1 MTPAEILAALDQVRY
16 DLSVTQTRVIEIA
29 NAAKNLVEANEL
41 VAPPKHVC
49 PSCGGTQ
56 RSKQALAEHR
66 YHVHDG
72 PVPEHYLA
80 AERLAGLDPLPP
92 PEPAREVQPERLT

>member
-29 NAAKNLVEANEL
+29 NEAKKLIEASKLV
-41 VAPPKHVC
+41 VPPKHIC
-49 PSCGGTQ
+49 PTCGCTQ

-66 YHVHDG
+66 YNSHWG

-80 AERLAGLDPLPP
+80 AERLAGIEPVELPP
-92 PEPAREVQPERLT
+92 GPDVVIRRPA